1 MKKYLLLILIRP
13 LISYLRIQISM
24 DLYPK
29 TVANVSG
36 TSNSF
41 SSYDSVVT
49 HPKNTTK
56 KIIGKIRYSQSH
68 INKSLQRL
76 ITHEKNYPSINS
88 II

>member
-13 LISYLRIQISM
+13 LISYLRIQISI

-29 TVANVSG
+29 AVVNVFG

-41 SSYDSVVT
+41 SGYTFVVT

-56 KIIGKIRYSQSH
+56 KI
-68 INKSLQRL
+68 NW
-76 ITHEKNYPSINS
+76 
-88 II
+88 